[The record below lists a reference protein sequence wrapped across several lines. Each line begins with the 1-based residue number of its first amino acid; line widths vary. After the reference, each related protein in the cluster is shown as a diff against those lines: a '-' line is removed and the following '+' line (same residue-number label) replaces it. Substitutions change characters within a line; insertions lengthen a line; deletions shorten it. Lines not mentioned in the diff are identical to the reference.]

1 MRFDAQ
7 TSFPYPVLRTPVDD
21 YLEGAWQP
29 NIQFVKTEDDDNIK
43 VLAQFEL
50 SIPEIQ
56 AVIDADQARY
66 VIVLTCRDTYFRKV
80 FKSKSGKMTIPIE
93 SGDLR
98 GEVEA
103 LPLII
108 AVKAIPTFRSR
119 FINPEFGPGPFAFK
133 AGELLAIDEP
143 HKQYIDREYF
153 RPIGS
158 VIQLATREDLQ
169 DWDWDISLDDA
180 SGKIMVYVSEKAK
193 GAIDLARNTVRG
205 RAALLNSLW
214 YTAVMVALDALKHGE
229 GEHEDKKWAK
239 VFKAKCAHVGVK
251 YKTEEPFRVAKQL
264 LDFPLVQLNEYVF
277 KGE

>member
-7 TSFPYPVLRTPVDD
+7 TSFPYPVLRAPVDD
-21 YLEGAWQP
+21 YLDGAWQP
-29 NIQFVKTEDDDNIK
+29 NIQFVKTADDDNIK
-43 VLAQFEL
+43 VLARFEL

-56 AVIDADQARY
+56 AAIDADQARY
-66 VIVLTCRDTYFRKV
+66 VVVLTCRDTYFRKV
-80 FKSKSGKMTIPIE
+80 FQAKSAKMTITVA

-108 AVKAIPTFRSR
+108 AIKDIPAFRSR
-119 FINPEFGPGPFAFK
+119 FINPEFGSGPFAFK

-143 HKQYIDREYF
+143 LKQYIDREYF

-158 VIQLATREDLQ
+158 VIQLATREGLRE
-169 DWDWDISLDDA
+169 WDWDISLDDL
-180 SGKIMVYVSEKAK
+180 SGKIIVYVSEQAKA
-193 GAIDLARNTVRG
+193 AIDLARNNVRS

-214 YTAVMVALDALKHGE
+214 FTTVMVALGALKE
-229 GEHEDKKWAK
+229 SEPEHADKKWAK
-239 VFKAKCAHVGVK
+239 VFKAKCAHKGLK
-251 YKTEEPFRVAKQL
+251 YKTEEPFRVAQEL
-264 LDFPLVQLNEYVF
+264 LECPLLQLNEYVF

>member
-7 TSFPYPVLRTPVDD
+7 TSFPYPVLRPPVDD
-21 YLEGAWQP
+21 YLDGAFQP
-29 NIQFVKTEDDDNIK
+29 NIQFVKTADDDNIK
-43 VLAQFEL
+43 VLAQFVL
-50 SIPEIQ
+50 SVPEIQ
-56 AVIDADQARY
+56 AAIDSDRARY

-80 FKSKSGKMTIPIE
+80 FQSKSGKMTITIA

-108 AVKAIPTFRSR
+108 AVKEIPAFRSR

-133 AGELLAIDEP
+133 AGELLAMDEP
-143 HKQYIDREYF
+143 HRQYIDREYF

-158 VIQLATREDLQ
+158 VIQLATREHLRE
-169 DWDWDISLDDA
+169 WDWDISLDDL

-193 GAIDLARNTVRG
+193 NAIDLARNNVRG

-214 YTAVMVALDALKHGE
+214 YTAVMVALDALKHGDE
-229 GEHEDKKWAK
+229 EHADKKWAK
-239 VFKAKCAHVGVK
+239 VFKAKCAHKGLK
-251 YKTEEPFRVAKQL
+251 YKKEESFRVAQQL